1 MRWCIRPVVAQRSSI
16 CCFPGDQDLAI
27 GILSVLSLPAGKA
40 AVPRCLEEV
49 SVPGLVLFSFQAVVR
64 STNDYARSVFSGVVL
79 LRVCAL
85 SRGLTLSLG
94 FSASCQVLPRAF
106 VVSCGILAGCLSLA
120 CMQVHGVGR
129 SGRHRARASA
139 AHFASRGSSVLC
151 FVLTAMKK
159 VHSETHSVLIERY
172 TRDPAERERFPRVRE
187 KTTSAVQSV
196 SQENNFV
203 KSVVAFAAVERILS
217 SAVPSASFTGRR
229 IVVSFRNSL
238 SPKFPL
244 RAANVLPWVH
254 WLRVVPWIAV
264 FAALSR
270 IFLASGFAWI
280 SVSDGYL
287 AQFLHAELSSNCMM
301 EPGFTGRRR
310 SSSLTVLTT
319 LLNREHHC
327 GCRQLF
333 ENHTDPFQQGWASAR
348 LLSGTT
354 SCSSSFPAVACGRWS
369 LLLVSREAR
378 SGQFSDDFFR

>member
-1 MRWCIRPVVAQRSSI
+1 MCSLTWTYPFTRVLRFLSGASQSIRGFLWYFGGLS
-16 CCFPGDQDLAI
+16 FPRLY
-27 GILSVLSLPAGKA
+27 AG
-40 AVPRCLEEV
+40 
-49 SVPGLVLFSFQAVVR
+49 
-64 STNDYARSVFSGVVL
+64 
-79 LRVCAL
+79 
-85 SRGLTLSLG
+85 SRGWAFWT
-94 FSASCQVLPRAF
+94 ASCT
-106 VVSCGILAGCLSLA
+106 GI
-120 CMQVHGVGR
+120 
-129 SGRHRARASA
+129 
-139 AHFASRGSSVLC
+139 RGSLRIPRLERSVLC
-151 FVLTAMKK
+151 FDGHEEGTLGDSLCSYRA
-159 VHSETHSVLIERY
+159 VH
-172 TRDPAERERFPRVRE
+172 TRPSREGTIPAVRE

-203 KSVVAFAAVERILS
+203 KSVVAFAAVEGILS

-270 IFLASGFAWI
+270 TFLASGFAWI

-378 SGQFSDDFFR
+378 GGQFYDDFFV